1 VDKVFKLAWTAGKDK
16 LTKEWVTMLRHV
28 ELSDYQLWMCKKI
41 KEKLA
46 EKHNYINCASHYPNE
61 FEEREVIS
69 IALSE
74 MLMKLDVIEGK
85 AN

>member
-1 VDKVFKLAWTAGKDK
+1 
-16 LTKEWVTMLRHV
+16 MLRHL
-28 ELSDYQLWMCKKI
+28 ELSDYQLWMCRQI

-46 EKHNYINCASHYPNE
+46 KKHHYINSASQYPNE

-74 MLMKLDVIEGK
+74 MLMKLDIIDRK

>member
-1 VDKVFKLAWTAGKDK
+1 MFRQ
-16 LTKEWVTMLRHV
+16 M

-46 EKHNYINCASHYPNE
+46 DKHEYINSASQCPSQ
-61 FEEREVIS
+61 FEEKVVIS

-74 MLMKLDVIEGK
+74 MLMKLDVIDEK
-85 AN
+85 SN

>member
-1 VDKVFKLAWTAGKDK
+1 
-16 LTKEWVTMLRHV
+16 MLRHL

-46 EKHNYINCASHYPNE
+46 EKHDYINSASHYPNE

-74 MLMKLDVIEGK
+74 MLMKLDVIDKK

>member
-1 VDKVFKLAWTAGKDK
+1 MGS
-16 LTKEWVTMLRHV
+16 MLRNL

-46 EKHNYINCASHYPNE
+46 ENPYINWASKYPSE
-61 FEEREVIS
+61 YREQEIIS

-74 MLMKLDVIEGK
+74 MLIKLDVIE
-85 AN
+85 